1 MPPTGQR
8 LLPAAQSHPQVNG
21 AVGLERVQVRVEF
34 AGPAAQGVQ
43 AVPHPSTELSATHC
57 MPQRWKPELQVKS
70 QTPLT
75 QAAVAFAGGVHV
87 RHEGPHDEVESA
99 THMLLQ

>member
-1 MPPTGQR
+1 MPPTGHR
-8 LLPAAQSHPQVNG
+8 LVPTAQSQPQVNG
-21 AVGLERVQVRVEF
+21 EVGVARVQVRVEL
-34 AGPAAQGVQ
+34 AGPIAQGVQ
-43 AVPHPSTELSATHC
+43 AVPQPSTELSATHC

-70 QTPLT
+70 QVPLT

-87 RHEGPHDEVESA
+87 WHDGPHVVIESA